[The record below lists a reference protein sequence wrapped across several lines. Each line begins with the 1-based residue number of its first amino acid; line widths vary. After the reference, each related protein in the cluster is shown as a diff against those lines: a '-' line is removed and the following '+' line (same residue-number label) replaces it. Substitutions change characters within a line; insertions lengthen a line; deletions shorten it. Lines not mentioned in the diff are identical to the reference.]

1 MGCSEI
7 DKQLHTN
14 FTNCHIYYKISTLN
28 SHFYNHQPSFSYLS
42 GSQILSLATHERLKR
57 TKRILVQNIVWSE
70 MLYNKVKSMDIL
82 NDTDYENIESKA
94 NFMDKKTVLIDA
106 IMRRSGSDVEKL
118 KQIFQELKQDI
129 ITKILSGG

>member
-1 MGCSEI
+1 M
-7 DKQLHTN
+7 N
-14 FTNCHIYYKISTLN
+14 IYTLILSIIISIISTLN
-28 SHFYNHQPSFSYLS
+28 SQFYNHHPSFCYLS

-57 TKRILVQNIVWSE
+57 TKTILVQKIVWSE

-82 NDTDYENIESKA
+82 NDTDYENIESKT
-94 NFMDKKTVLIDA
+94 NFMEKKTVLIDA